1 MIKPAAWMAG
11 VSIAGWLIASA
22 AAPVNPEAFFG
33 MLGPL
38 VSAIATWVVAFRT
51 YAAAPERLTGV
62 MVLGFGLKVL
72 FFGAY
77 LVAMLR
83 GLELRPTAFVVSFAG
98 FFIALHVI
106 EALFLKRLFVA
117 GAHAAP
123 RA

>member
-1 MIKPAAWMAG
+1 LITPAAWMAAL
-11 VSIAGWLIASA
+11 SLAGWGIASA

-38 VSAIATWVVAFRT
+38 VSAIATWIVMFRT
-51 YAAAPERLTGV
+51 YTKAPERLTGV
-62 MVLGFGLKVL
+62 MMVGFGVKMV

-83 GLELRPTAFVVSFAG
+83 GLGLRPVAFVVSFAG
-98 FFIALHVI
+98 FFIALHMI

-117 GAHAAP
+117 GSHA
-123 RA
+123 

>member
-1 MIKPAAWMAG
+1 MAG
-11 VSIAGWLIASA
+11 VSLAAWMTATV

-38 VSAIATWVVAFRT
+38 VSAVATWIVAFRT
-51 YAAAPERLTGV
+51 WAAAPERLTGV
-62 MVLGFGLKVL
+62 MVIGFGVKVL
-72 FFGAY
+72 FFGLY

-83 GLELRPTAFVVSFAG
+83 GLELRPNTFVVSFAG

-117 GAHAAP
+117 GSPAAP

>member
-1 MIKPAAWMAG
+1 MAAS
-11 VSIAGWLIASA
+11 V

-38 VSAIATWVVAFRT
+38 VSAVATWIVAFRT
-51 YAAAPERLTGV
+51 WAAAPERLTGV
-62 MVLGFGLKVL
+62 MVDRLRRESVVL
-72 FFGAY
+72 RDVSGGDASR
-77 LVAMLR
+77 A
-83 GLELRPTAFVVSFAG
+83 GLRPIVFVVSFAG

-117 GAHAAP
+117 GSPAAP

>member
-1 MIKPAAWMAG
+1 MAG
-11 VSIAGWLIASA
+11 VSLAAWLTASA
-22 AAPVNPEAFFG
+22 LAPVNPEAFFG

-38 VSAIATWVVAFRT
+38 VSAVVTWIVACRTWVV
-51 YAAAPERLTGV
+51 APERLTGV
-62 MVLGFGLKVL
+62 MAIGFGVKVL

-83 GLELRPTAFVVSFAG
+83 GLGLRPTTFVVSFAA

-117 GAHAAP
+117 GSHAAP